1 MSTPR
6 RSHSPQV
13 IDLTFLTEEEE
24 IKLRAVLEE
33 DLKLQQDE
41 ENRLKYFTFPD
52 YFFVDNN
59 LQVVEG
65 QYYTGVDQTCYDA
78 AW

>member
-1 MSTPR
+1 MSLPTTPR

-24 IKLRAVLEE
+24 TKLRDVLEE

-41 ENRLKYFTFPD
+41 EYRLKYFTVVG
-52 YFFVDNN
+52 YFFVYNN
-59 LQVVEG
+59 LQVLEG
-65 QYYTGVDQTCYDA
+65 QYYSGVD
-78 AW
+78 

>member
-24 IKLRAVLEE
+24 VKLRAVLEE

-41 ENRLKYFTFPD
+41 ENRLKYFPF
-52 YFFVDNN
+52 YGYSSVYNN
-59 LQVVEG
+59 LQVVER
-65 QYYTGVDQTCYDA
+65 
-78 AW
+78 